1 MGCTPRSQVLAL
13 TRTSG
18 GPPSL
23 RASSAKDGRDPHRKK
38 WLQLQQGGSGREKEG
53 PWEMGS
59 QETQGW
65 WDPPSLLCLGQEGGS
80 FSCPLDWRSGAWRPR
95 GDAASLVP
103 GLGGKMMLGRPEG
116 VGNSAWAP
124 RRLGASVTK
133 RRSDEAT
140 VAGLGRLAS
149 PAQMLLPT
157 SHPRLTPFPLYAQCP
172 FLMLLDW
179 IECSP

>member
-1 MGCTPRSQVLAL
+1 MV
-13 TRTSG
+13 
-18 GPPSL
+18 GP
-23 RASSAKDGRDPHRKK
+23 
-38 WLQLQQGGSGREKEG
+38 
-53 PWEMGS
+53 
-59 QETQGW
+59 T
-65 WDPPSLLCLGQEGGS
+65 LLVCLGQEGGS